1 MKKLLFFIVITSLSS
16 CVGIS
21 KFAYHAI
28 DTNLNNSDY
37 ESLVRRTVTGEASAT
52 YVFGIGGMSKDAQQ
66 LYDSSYQ
73 DMVLHANLGRGQMIV
88 NIIAESKLRNWFGVV
103 VQHTVYTTGT
113 VVDIKDQKSQN
124 FSQTSISNTAKKH
137 QVGDKIL
144 HNGTEAI
151 VVKIKSNGTPLQLIT
166 AEEAYVS
173 WGDEFNKSHAT
184 VGATNPHKGKNN
196 TNVITKIYNWKNRY
210 PAFAWC
216 AELGKNWHIPSKNE
230 MEEIAASG
238 VLGKLEEPYLT
249 STEVDAENCYAILNG
264 ALSVSKYT
272 RANVRAI
279 CYLE

>member
-1 MKKLLFFIVITSLSS
+1 MKKLLFFIIITSLSS

-37 ESLVRRTVTGEASAT
+37 ESQVRRAVTGEASAT
-52 YVFGIGGMSKDAQQ
+52 YVFGIGGMSKNAQQ
-66 LYDSSYQ
+66 LYDTSYR
-73 DMVLHANLGRGQMIV
+73 DMILRANLKKGQMIV
-88 NIIAESKLRNWFGVV
+88 NIIAESKLRNWLGIV

-113 VVDIKDQKSQN
+113 VVDIKQQTPQDPSQRP
-124 FSQTSISNTAKKH
+124 TSNTTKKY
-137 QVGDKIL
+137 QVGDVIL

-151 VVKIKSNGTPLQLIT
+151 VVKIKDNGTPLQLIT
-166 AEEAYVS
+166 TEVAYVS
-173 WGDEFNKSHAT
+173 WGDEFNKSNAK

-196 TNVITKIYNWKNRY
+196 TNVITKLFNWKINY

-216 AELGKNWHIPSKNE
+216 AELGGDWYIPSKNE
-230 MEEIAASG
+230 MEEIVALG

-249 STEVDAENCYAILNG
+249 STEINSENCYAVLNE
-264 ALSVSKYT
+264 AFSMSKYT